1 VEDCAMIRVGMIG
14 AGNFA
19 TVHLRALAQEPDVEI
34 VAHVSAS
41 GQRAQANARAY
52 GGSAFAGVEAF
63 VDEAH
68 PDAAWICTPPGAHG
82 PIEDVL
88 IRRKIP
94 FFVEKPLAADLKTA
108 EEIARA
114 LDASRIIAAVGYH
127 WRAMDTIPDVRKTLA
142 SARVLMVSGVWLDA
156 PPPSAWWYRAAT
168 GGGQMLEQA
177 THLIDLA
184 RLLVGE
190 AEVAASAATGRA
202 PGGPP
207 DADVPAASTALLRF
221 QDGVPGVFSATCAL
235 TVRAAVHLQLACEG
249 LFITI
254 ARNEAAY
261 EDASGRRSVP
271 LGNDPFAAEDRAFLA
286 ALNRNEPS
294 LLFSPYA
301 DALRTH
307 RLCWK
312 ITSMAQGRR

>member
-1 VEDCAMIRVGMIG
+1 MIRVGMIG

-34 VAHVSAS
+34 VGHVSAS
-41 GQRAQANARAY
+41 GQRAQANALAY

-68 PDAAWICTPPGAHG
+68 PDAVWICTPPVAHG
-82 PIEDVL
+82 PIEEVL

-94 FFVEKPLAADLKTA
+94 FFVEKPLAADLETP
-108 EEIARA
+108 ERIARA
-114 LDASRIIAAVGYH
+114 LDASGIIAAVGYH
-127 WRAMDTIPDVRKTLA
+127 WRAMDTIPGVRKNLA
-142 SARVLMVSGVWLDA
+142 SRRVLMVSGAWLDA
-156 PPPSAWWYRAAT
+156 PPSPAWWYRAAT

-190 AEVAASAATGRA
+190 AEVAASVTTGRA

-221 QDGVPGVFSATCAL
+221 ADDVTGVISATCAL
-235 TVRAAVHLQLACEG
+235 AMRAAVHLQIACEG

-254 ARNEAAY
+254 ARDEVVY
-261 EDASGRRSVP
+261 EDASGRRRVP
-271 LGNDPFAAEDRAFLA
+271 LGNDPYVAEDRAFLA
-286 ALNRNEPS
+286 ALNRNAPS

-307 RLCWK
+307 RLCWT
-312 ITSMAQGRR
+312 ITSMAKGRR